1 MEALLG
7 FEIDIWDYLT
17 FLTLMVCVVALI
29 MTWLFLA
36 GLPDGLPSPVS
47 TPRPKRSS
55 TSVMRACCPRSTL
68 GCRR

>member
-29 MTWLFLA
+29 MTWLLS
-36 GLPDGLPSPVS
+36 LIHISEP
-47 TPRPKRSS
+47 TRPY
-55 TSVMRACCPRSTL
+55 
-68 GCRR
+68 